1 MQQAKHKEVL
11 VKSAILLAVSGLLLL
26 GALAAPGITGNGR
39 DPRAA
44 GLMPEVVSVADRPRL
59 VMDEVVVRAPHSDR
73 LAEAVARLSEIN

>member
-26 GALAAPGITGNGR
+26 GVIVALGLTGNGG
-39 DPRAA
+39 DHRAA
-44 GLMPEVVSVADRPRL
+44 GLMPEVVSTADRPRL
-59 VMDEVVVRAPHSDR
+59 TMNEIVVRAPHSDR